1 MSASGQIA
9 GEHVRPELGRAVDLL
24 ARRAERPLFKSA
36 HPKQPFGIVQR
47 SSRQELGRF
56 AKLRASSGQIASA
69 KMRYRCLK
77 HWGYWRLE
85 MLAGDTPKIP
95 PQTASEQPASETEKS
110 YNAAISETKSLI
122 NKWEI
127 APFESHSYSR
137 FRRIFNMLRMLVAE
151 EGSIKPPY
159 HTVLKRYS
167 ED

>member
-1 MSASGQIA
+1 MLT
-9 GEHVRPELGRAVDLL
+9 HPNGRYAVFAALNL
-24 ARRAERPLFKSA
+24 PGR
-36 HPKQPFGIVQR
+36 IVQR

-69 KMRYRCLK
+69 QMRYRCLK
-77 HWGYWRLE
+77 HWGYWPLE

-151 EGSIKPPY
+151 EGYFAIVYQIVFAMFIAISS
-159 HTVLKRYS
+159 R
-167 ED
+167 